1 MMLNAVPLTKLALA
15 LIVAGFAKAVASGQT
30 AASRSFCAY
39 WLRAGSASK
48 KSPYPARRTVL
59 EFSDQARPTRGPQL
73 SLTGGGAKKS
83 LPASTTLLKCGSD
96 VKASGIQGAAL
107 ATLQSGGIVFA
118 PMIQR

>member
-1 MMLNAVPLTKLALA
+1 MMLKACPLVKLTLAFVPEAL
-15 LIVAGFAKAVASGQT
+15 AKAVASGQT

-48 KSPYPARRTVL
+48 YSPYPARRTVF
-59 EFSDQARPTRGPQL
+59 EFNDQAIPTRGPQL
-73 SLTGGGAKKS
+73 SLTGAGAKKS

-96 VKASGIQGAAL
+96 VNASGIQGAAL
-107 ATLQSGGIVFA
+107 ATLQRGGIVFA